1 MTTSQ
6 LFRYAICL
14 ALMTTALLFSTPQQ
28 SSAQLSF
35 NTGTGVDG
43 VYNAT
48 SNTTL
53 TGGTYNF
60 TNFTIQPGV
69 VVNVTG
75 STPLIIRCTGAA
87 LIDGQLIANGGNG
100 ANGVTY
106 TNGGAG
112 GVGVSGGGNGGGG
125 SFASASGPID
135 GQDGVGD
142 GSAGNKGRNWS
153 GGGGG
158 GYANN
163 GGNASVSNG
172 IGGPANGN
180 IMVTNLPGGS
190 GGGGGSGGYD
200 CGAGGGGAG
209 GGLVVIN
216 AATSITINGS
226 ISSNG
231 GNGGSDNLGNC
242 GGGAGGSGGTIWLA
256 SPSFVHNGLLSAIGG
271 MGGASNVAGNPYF
284 GTGAAGSEGRIRVDY
299 DGPLVTSGTNNPAIG
314 YHTSIVNIPLPVLV
328 GAFWGKQ
335 DNEVNEINWNS
346 LSELNSDSYLV
357 QHSTD
362 ALKFETITTLK
373 SKSINGNSEALLE
386 YSAVHANPAI
396 GHNYYLLQ
404 QMDIDGRIQQV
415 SEMIDILRD
424 QKGNTLSVFPNPF
437 QQEFT
442 CRVHTNSDKILSI
455 QLVDLHGN
463 IINQAKATPLAGQL
477 SYKMNVTNLPQ
488 GMYILHVYDG
498 AGFSMKQSINKQ

>member
-1 MTTSQ
+1 MNTIQ
-6 LFRYAICL
+6 LFQYRLCIAFMSI
-14 ALMTTALLFSTPQQ
+14 ALIFGVNQQ
-28 SSAQLSF
+28 SSAQLSY
-35 NTGTGVDG
+35 NTGTGADG
-43 VYNAT
+43 IYNAT

-53 TGGTYNF
+53 AGGTYNY

-69 VVNVTG
+69 VVTVTG
-75 STPLIIRCTGAA
+75 TTPLIIRCTGSA

-112 GVGVSGGGNGGGG
+112 GIGVSGGGNGGSG
-125 SFASASGPID
+125 SYSATLGPID
-135 GQDGVGD
+135 AQDGVGD

-163 GGNASVSNG
+163 GGNASATNG

-190 GGGGGSGGYD
+190 GGGGGSGGYQ

-231 GNGGSDNLGNC
+231 GNGGSDDVGNC

-271 MGGASNVAGNPYF
+271 IGGASNVAGTPYF

-335 DNEVNEINWNS
+335 DNEVNEINWQS
-346 LSELNSDSYLV
+346 ASELNNDSYML
-357 QHSTD
+357 QFSTD
-362 ALKFETITTLK
+362 AKKFETISTLK

-386 YSAVHANPAI
+386 YSAVHANPVI
-396 GHNYYLLQ
+396 GHNYYRLQ

-415 SEMIDILRD
+415 SAMIDVLRD
-424 QKGNTLSVFPNPF
+424 QIGNTLSVFPNPC

-442 CRVHTNSDKILSI
+442 CRVHTNSEKMLTI
-455 QLVDLHGN
+455 QLVDLHG
-463 IINQAKATPLAGQL
+463 IIIKQTKSFSLAGQL
-477 SYKMNVTNLPQ
+477 SYTMNVANLPQ
-488 GMYILHVYDG
+488 GMYFLHVFDG